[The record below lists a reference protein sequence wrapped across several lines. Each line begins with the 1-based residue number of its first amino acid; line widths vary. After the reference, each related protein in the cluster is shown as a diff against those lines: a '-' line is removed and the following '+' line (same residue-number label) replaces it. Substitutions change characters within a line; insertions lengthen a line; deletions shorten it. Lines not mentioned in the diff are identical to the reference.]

1 MKLKKLSIETK
12 RTDSSA
18 AVCSLIIITK
28 VDENANIE
36 YNI

>member
-1 MKLKKLSIETK
+1 MKFKKLSIETK

-18 AVCSLIIITK
+18 TVCSLIITQ